1 MQKGRSGSCVRSRTI
16 TVINGRAVPQLHTW
30 CREQRVSNCL
40 NSKKRDL
47 AAGTD
52 CPDCFALLRVIVLML
67 LLLLLHWRFAV
78 GVVVPAATRNKNQL
92 TGTDAK
98 RKDKE

>member
-1 MQKGRSGSCVRSRTI
+1 
-16 TVINGRAVPQLHTW
+16 
-30 CREQRVSNCL
+30 
-40 NSKKRDL
+40 
-47 AAGTD
+47 
-52 CPDCFALLRVIVLML
+52 ML

-98 RKDKE
+98 KKDKE